1 MRTHVLDASALFR
14 YLMNADGAEVVDQL
28 FRQAAV
34 SRLPILM
41 SVVNW
46 GEVYYGLVKRAGLT
60 RTDGTMTNLLGR
72 VPLSLVAVTADDAV
86 RAAKLKAQYNLPY
99 ADAFAAALTGHQ
111 NVLVTA
117 DVDHFSRVPKL
128 RLLKL
133 PRAKNSL
140 ALPLPGPQNA
150 PRVRR
155 GASSVSETH
164 QEDYVNLPVAAS
176 WAYHLPDCLT
186 VRFRVRKSTKMNP
199 KRCE

>member
-86 RAAKLKAQYNLPY
+86 RAARLKAQYNLPY
-99 ADAFAAALTGHQ
+99 ADAFAAALTGNQ
-111 NVLVTA
+111 CVLVTA
-117 DVDHFSRVPKL
+117 DLEHFERVPKL

-133 PRAKNSL
+133 PRAMK
-140 ALPLPGPQNA
+140 
-150 PRVRR
+150 
-155 GASSVSETH
+155 T
-164 QEDYVNLPVAAS
+164 
-176 WAYHLPDCLT
+176 
-186 VRFRVRKSTKMNP
+186 
-199 KRCE
+199 